1 MKRIISVLFAGLLI
15 VGTIGSCQKTEVGT
29 MDKSD
34 KQAPGP
40 VSNAEVEN
48 LNGAAKITYSLPKDH
63 DLLYVRAEYTT
74 KDGIVRTTK
83 VSRYLDSVVLE
94 GFADTDVYEA
104 RLYAVDK
111 SENVSE
117 PLVVKVQ
124 PKTPPFDLVKEKLVA
139 SEAFGGIDVTY
150 RNDVGSDVA
159 IVILTNDKLGNFV
172 PVKTLS
178 TKAKTGRF
186 GARELP
192 SVETRFGLMVR
203 DRWGNLSDTT
213 YVTLTPI
220 FEARLDRTKMKG
232 LNINGTDAKN
242 YPGNEVEYLFDGDVS
257 NTTAYHTTDPV
268 KMPQW
273 FTFDIGK
280 TVKLSRLVWFMRQGW
295 YYNLHNPRKVE
306 IWGSNDP
313 SPDGS
318 FTNWILLA
326 EHEQIKPSGLP
337 VGQNSNADNEA
348 AFEGETINI
357 PIEAP
362 AVRYIRFKTLQN
374 WTNGVYVNFTELTLW
389 GNPNP

>member
-1 MKRIISVLFAGLLI
+1 MLFAGLLI

>member
-1 MKRIISVLFAGLLI
+1 MKRIIFVLFAGLLI
-15 VGTIGSCQKTEVGT
+15 VGAIGACRKTEVGT

-40 VSNAEVEN
+40 VSNVEVEN
-48 LNGAAKITYSLPKDH
+48 LNGGAKITYSLPTDD
-63 DLLYVRAEYTT
+63 DLLYIKAEYTT
-74 KDGIVRTTK
+74 KQGVVRTTK

-111 SENVSE
+111 SENVSV

-124 PKTPPFDLVKEKLVA
+124 PKTPPFELVKEKLLA
-139 SEAFGGIDVTY
+139 SKAFGGIDVAY
-150 RNDVGSDVA
+150 QNDTESDVA
-159 IVILTNDKLGNFV
+159 IVVLTNDKLGNFV

-178 TKAKTGRF
+178 TKAKKGSF
-186 GARELP
+186 GPRGLP
-192 SVETRFGLMVR
+192 SVQTRFGLMVR

-220 FEARLDRTKMKG
+220 FEERLDRTKMKG

-257 NTTAYHTTDPV
+257 NNHAYHTIDPV

-273 FTFDIGK
+273 FTFDIGQ
-280 TVKLSRLVWFMRQGW
+280 TAKLSRLVWFMRPGW
-295 YYNLHNPRKVE
+295 FYDLHNPRKVE
-306 IWGSNDP
+306 IWGSNNP

-318 FTNWILLA
+318 FTNWVLLA

-337 VGQNSNADNEA
+337 PKQNSNADIEA
-348 AFEGETINI
+348 ALEGETVNI
-357 PIEAP
+357 PIDAP
-362 AVRYIRFKTLQN
+362 AVRYIRFKTLRN
-374 WTNGVYVNFTELTLW
+374 WSDGVYVNFTELALF
-389 GNPNP
+389 GNSNP

>member
-15 VGTIGSCQKTEVGT
+15 VGTIGSCRKTEVGT

-34 KQAPGP
+34 KQAPEP
-40 VSNAEVEN
+40 VSHAEVEN
-48 LNGAAKITYSLPKDH
+48 LNGAAKITYSLPKDK
-63 DLLYVRAEYTT
+63 DLLYIRAEYTT
-74 KDGIVRTTK
+74 KQGVVRATK

-111 SENVSE
+111 SENVSA

-150 RNDVGSDVA
+150 KNDIGSDVA

-280 TVKLSRLVWFMRQGW
+280 TAKLSRLVWFMRQGW
-295 YYNLHNPRKVE
+295 YYDLHNPRKVE

-318 FTNWILLA
+318 FTNWVLLA

-337 VGQNSNADNEA
+337 QKQNSNADIEA
-348 AFEGETINI
+348 ALEGETINI